1 MCYRRYI
8 SRTALTITA
17 EQCLATVENPKS
29 IEQKIVLNIAF
40 LATNSVSYIDL
51 FLAALWEVLVC

>member
-1 MCYRRYI
+1 MCYRTYI

-29 IEQKIVLNIAF
+29 TEQKIVLNIAF
-40 LATNSVSYIDL
+40 LATNSVPYID
-51 FLAALWEVLVC
+51 